1 MNPGDVVTIRN
12 GNFHAVG
19 EYVGP
24 GKDGKLRVFAIKNEF
39 DVSPEY
45 VELGKHMNDLTP
57 PHWGA
62 EDGREDGMAMLAS
75 MGEEFEA
82 MRAERDALAE
92 VVAMQCEVIASMQPG
107 TGRPL
112 PAGGQVKPKVV
123 DDSTEWFEGLVDRL
137 ELYLLRQLG
146 TRKPISIADVDLRNL
161 VSHILD

>member
-45 VELGKHMNDLTP
+45 VELGGMVLVP
-57 PHWGA
+57 EGA
-62 EDGREDGMAMLAS
+62 RRH
-75 MGEEFEA
+75 EELVKGLEA
-82 MRAERDALAE
+82 MTAERDALAM

-107 TGRPL
+107 AGRPL
-112 PAGGQVKPKVV
+112 PAGGLVKPKVV

-137 ELYLLRQLG
+137 ELYLLRHLG
-146 TRKPISIADVDLRNL
+146 TRKPLSIADVDLRNL